1 MRPLAAVA
9 AVTVIIITM
18 VVVPGRDKPLPHAS
32 AGLGKPA
39 LQPQPRFLA
48 SLGMTPARGLRRFRQ
63 QAVTRGQGAA
73 EAQGVGVTARGD
85 CGRRAGGDALR

>member
-1 MRPLAAVA
+1 MIIIITTTSSSSNTRTRNKMRPLAAVA

-48 SLGMTPARGLRRFRQ
+48 SFGMTPARGYGDSARRP
-63 QAVTRGQGAA
+63 
-73 EAQGVGVTARGD
+73 
-85 CGRRAGGDALR
+85 